1 MIDNRVI
8 IFNLQRYTINDGPG
22 IRTTVF
28 FKGCPLSCQWCANPE
43 GIMPD
48 PQIILRRDKCIES
61 GRCVQACNQNAISLQ
76 IDGERDRAQINWT
89 KCNQCLEC
97 VSVCPSQALS
107 IVGTETSLEDI
118 VKEVSS
124 DSIFYRNSGGGVTA
138 SGGEPLYQWKFVKE
152 MFKKLQAKGIHTA
165 LDTCGYAPWE
175 VLKEV
180 LPYTD
185 LVLYDLKHMDSK
197 MHKAM
202 TGKDNSLILTN
213 AEKTARIVETWFR
226 IPLIPGYNDTEKN
239 IKELAAFAVSLQIKK
254 VSLLI
259 FHEFGK
265 HKYEQIGKKYL
276 LKIKKPDD
284 DKWIKNIK
292 DIIET
297 YGIKVSVNI

>member
-1 MIDNRVI
+1 MIDNSAI
-8 IFNLQRYTINDGPG
+8 IFNLQRYTVHDGPG

-28 FKGCPLSCQWCANPE
+28 FKGCPLSCRWCSNPE
-43 GIMPD
+43 GAMPA
-48 PQIILRRDKCIES
+48 PQIILRRDKCIGC
-61 GRCVQACNQNAISLQ
+61 GRCVQTCNQNAISQ
-76 IDGERDRAQINWT
+76 QTDSKRGRVQINWA

-107 IVGTETSLEDI
+107 IVGTKISLEDI

-124 DSIFYRNSGGGVTA
+124 DSMFYRNSGGGVTA

-152 MFKKLQAKGIHTA
+152 MFKRLQTKGIHTA

-197 MHKAM
+197 THKAL

-239 IKELAAFAVSLQIKK
+239 IKELAAFAVSSQVKK